1 MNSKGKLYLIPNTL
15 GSEDLNA
22 ILPQGNFTIIA
33 NLKTF
38 IVEDLRT
45 ARRFLSKAGLSGQM
59 EQLQFFLLNEH
70 TKLGEITD
78 YLNVISKGED
88 VGLLSDAGI
97 PCVADPG
104 ADIVAMAQKTNIQV
118 VPLVGPSSIVMA
130 LMASGFNGQ
139 NFAFVGYLPRE
150 RTERNARI
158 KELETRVY
166 KENQTQIF
174 IEAPYR
180 NNQMFESLLAQCNPE
195 TKICV
200 ACDISLSSEYIVSRT
215 TADWKKLKT
224 KPDLHK
230 RNTVFLVYKSM

>member
-1 MNSKGKLYLIPNTL
+1 
-15 GSEDLNA
+15 
-22 ILPQGNFTIIA
+22 
-33 NLKTF
+33 
-38 IVEDLRT
+38 
-45 ARRFLSKAGLSGQM
+45 
-59 EQLQFFLLNEH
+59 
-70 TKLGEITD
+70 
-78 YLNVISKGED
+78 
-88 VGLLSDAGI
+88 
-97 PCVADPG
+97 
-104 ADIVAMAQKTNIQV
+104 
-118 VPLVGPSSIVMA
+118 A

-139 NFAFVGYLPRE
+139 NYAFVGYLPRE
-150 RTERNARI
+150 RSERNARI

-180 NNQMFESLLAQCNPE
+180 NNQMFESLLAQCNSE

-200 ACDISLSSEYIVSRT
+200 ACDISLSSEYIVSRS